1 MTLVVNT
8 CTLCLC
14 NAYTFMRYRVFVME
28 SNNDDDIFHEKGHSM
43 VYSLP
48 AVCAEE
54 YRFLEQA

>member
-1 MTLVVNT
+1 
-8 CTLCLC
+8 
-14 NAYTFMRYRVFVME
+14 ME

-54 YRFLEQA
+54 YRFLEQAWMYPGFLKEEFIKA

>member
-1 MTLVVNT
+1 
-8 CTLCLC
+8 
-14 NAYTFMRYRVFVME
+14 MRYRVFVME

-43 VYSLP
+43 VYNLP